1 MSRIGEFFEGGPR
14 DRLSMSRLVVF
25 MSFWPATYVL
35 IRTPTDTMMGL
46 YLGAFVLSYL
56 GGKGAD
62 IFMGNK
68 ELEDG
73 WDGGSGPVVPTGT
86 VESKPVAGQSTG
98 TGRSKKRHF

>member
-1 MSRIGEFFEGGPR
+1 MSRFLEFFEGGGR

-35 IRTPTDTMMGL
+35 IKTPTDTMMGL

-56 GGKGAD
+56 GGKSAD
-62 IFMGNK
+62 IFMGGK

-73 WDGGSGPVVPTGT
+73 GDSLGGDSMPTGA
-86 VESKPVAGQSTG
+86 VEDKPVAGQG
-98 TGRSKKRHF
+98 NGVRRGKNRAF

>member
-1 MSRIGEFFEGGPR
+1 MSRIAEFFEGGPR

-35 IRTPTDTMMGL
+35 IKTPTDTMMGL

-73 WDGGSGPVVPTGT
+73 GDGDSVDSMPAGAM
-86 VESKPVAGQSTG
+86 ESKPVARQSAG
-98 TGRSKKRHF
+98 TGRSKKRPF